1 MLPLPGWVT
10 PDFMNNKHAA
20 KNMTESQQAIWRP
33 SLSETPRT
41 LRIVPITGADA
52 VEWTM
57 VAIRCVSEGHSSSFG
72 EGVEYGMRMIKD
84 ELLLPIGR
92 DLPVREIIGCFSMAT
107 ANRRATKLSRILH
120 LVHTYP
126 GAPLLYKG
134 LRFDGVSLV
143 GLRCFGA
150 GRRGGKAAERPDR
163 YFRSGRLVSP
173 RLERCL
179 RVTAAGL
186 VGPARAVA
194 FSAQIGNV

>member
-1 MLPLPGWVT
+1 M
-10 PDFMNNKHAA
+10 
-20 KNMTESQQAIWRP
+20 
-33 SLSETPRT
+33 SETPRT

-126 GAPLLYKG
+126 GAPLLHKG
-134 LRFDGVSLV
+134 LRF
-143 GLRCFGA
+143 
-150 GRRGGKAAERPDR
+150 
-163 YFRSGRLVSP
+163 
-173 RLERCL
+173 
-179 RVTAAGL
+179 VTASLWSGYAALGL
-186 VGPARAVA
+186 EGEEGKLQSARIDVSGQVVWSALGWNVA
-194 FSAQIGNV
+194 FE

>member
-1 MLPLPGWVT
+1 MLRLPGWVT

-20 KNMTESQQAIWRP
+20 KNMTETQQAIWRP

-126 GAPLLYKG
+126 GAPLVHKG
-134 LRFDGVSLV
+134 LRF
-143 GLRCFGA
+143 
-150 GRRGGKAAERPDR
+150 
-163 YFRSGRLVSP
+163 
-173 RLERCL
+173 
-179 RVTAAGL
+179 VTASLWSGYAALGL
-186 VGPARAVA
+186 EGEEGKLQSARIVASGQVVWSALGWNVA
-194 FSAQIGNV
+194 FE